1 MIVFIHVE
9 SVAQQQRVM
18 EPVWRFFARGMMLTR
33 RYGIPNENQEIVFIT
48 AILLK
53 FIESITFEQRN

>member
-1 MIVFIHVE
+1 
-9 SVAQQQRVM
+9 M

-33 RYGIPNENQEIVFIT
+33 RYGISNENQEIVFIT